1 MAGSII
7 KLIKLQILNYID
19 CKHKNLQGNI
29 TINTDRDDTRWY
41 RSIYKLQSWN
51 YTKYYIVNI
60 DNDTKKQYKM

>member
-19 CKHKNLQGNI
+19 CKHKNLQENI

-41 RSIYKLQSWN
+41 RS
-51 YTKYYIVNI
+51 TYI
-60 DNDTKKQYKM
+60 